1 VTDLPTPLRPEGS
14 GFLDRRPLIRNI
26 GVLLLSRGITLFA
39 GVVIT
44 AWLGRKLGPESYGI
58 IGFAL
63 AVVSYFALVVGA
75 ALEIPG
81 ARDVARHG
89 ARVRIIA
96 SHIFTLRLVLAGC
109 SLVALALFIVF
120 LQKPLMTKMVIA
132 VHGMWLVSIA
142 FNLDFVYQGRARMG
156 MIALREISVSL
167 LTLAGIVIAIE
178 RPDQVFLAATIMM
191 IAMLSGAGLVFARCR
206 LDYGAPVLRGGPRVW
221 KRLLWAALPLA
232 ATGALVTA
240 YRNIDM
246 VLLGFLRPA
255 AEVGLYVAAFKFFTT
270 AMAPT
275 VILGAAFTPVLSAVW
290 GRSSA
295 EIEQSMRQFA
305 GGMALLLAPVA
316 AIGFVFAPEA
326 LRFLFG
332 DSYSGSAT
340 AVRILMIA
348 VYLAGI
354 ATVYRYPLLLWRQER
369 RIILPFAAAAAVNG
383 AMNAFLIPRYGI
395 EGAAVSVLAAEMVL
409 VLWCG
414 ALQLG
419 LVGRIPVVSL
429 AVHAALALAAAM
441 TGAWLVDYVPRGIL
455 PGVWGLLTGPLLAAS
470 VYGIVV
476 LPLWW
481 RRLFGAARQGK

>member
-1 VTDLPTPLRPEGS
+1 MTDLPTPLRPEGT
-14 GFLDRRPLIRNI
+14 GFLPGRPLIRNI
-26 GVLLLSRGITLFA
+26 SVLILSRGITLFA
-39 GVVIT
+39 GLVIT

-81 ARDVARHG
+81 ARDIARHG

-109 SLVALALFIVF
+109 SLVALALFVVF

-132 VHGMWLVSIA
+132 VHGLWLVSIA

-156 MIALREISVSL
+156 MIALREITVSL

-191 IAMLSGAGLVFARCR
+191 IAMFCGAGLVFARCR
-206 LDYGAPVLRGGPRVW
+206 VDYGAPVLRGGPRVW

-232 ATGALVTA
+232 AMLALVTA

-275 VILGAAFTPVLSAVW
+275 VILGAAFTPILSAVW
-290 GRSSA
+290 GRPGA
-295 EIEQSMRQFA
+295 EIEQSMRHFA
-305 GGMALLLAPVA
+305 SAMALLLAPVV
-316 AIGFVFAPEA
+316 AIGFVFAPE
-326 LRFLFG
+326 LVRFLFG
-332 DSYSGSAT
+332 DSYSGSVT

-383 AMNAFLIPRYGI
+383 LMNVFLIPRYGI

-414 ALQLG
+414 GLQLRLVRRLPVASLGIHLG
-419 LVGRIPVVSL
+419 L
-429 AVHAALALAAAM
+429 AAAAALA
-441 TGAWLVDYVPRGIL
+441 GAWLEGYLPPGLL
-455 PGVWGLLTGPLLAAS
+455 PGVWGLLVGPLLAAAI
-470 VYGIVV
+470 YAMLV

-481 RRLFGAARQGK
+481 RRIMGSNERGE